1 MPRKTRIISSMLIV
15 IFTLIVLEIRLY
27 YIQIVSHHHYRK
39 MADKQSFSV
48 RQANFK
54 RGTIYDRNGKELAI
68 EFEVSSVYAI
78 PSFISN
84 PEETARKLAPLLHM
98 NEKAIRKKLETS
110 NSFVWLRR
118 KIDTKIAEKIKGL
131 HFKGIKFI
139 SEGKRFYPENELAS
153 QIIGLAGLDNQGLSG
168 IENFFDRTLRR
179 KTKKTIRRK
188 DGFGREVIAADTAYR
203 SEVSGCGVVTTI
215 DRVIQYIA
223 EVELRKAYN
232 ETKAKLATI
241 IVQDSKTGEL
251 LALANFP
258 SFNGN
263 SSSPGK
269 YKYLK
274 NPAISNIFEPGSTFK
289 PIVAAALLEENLVTL
304 EDRFYCEEGVYLFNG
319 LPIRDHEGEDWLTF
333 IQVLEKSSNIG
344 MAKAGQLLG
353 KDKLYQYARDF
364 GFGNFT
370 GIRLPGET
378 PGILKKSKDWSEISL
393 SRLSFGQGIG
403 VTAIQLI
410 SAFSCLANGGVLMEP
425 MIVKRIVEP
434 SGKVVKEF
442 QPCPVRGVIS
452 YKTAKTLTNIL
463 CRIVEKGT
471 GEKAKIMGYRVAG
484 KTGTAQKFDP
494 ETGKYSDTNYIAS
507 FIGYLPAEQP
517 KVTILVILDEP
528 QGYYWGGSIAA
539 PVFARVGLRIMH
551 HLGIPPDSH
560 EMFRNPP
567 QETAY
572 IGPPL

>member
-1 MPRKTRIISSMLIV
+1 VPRKTRIISSMLIV

-27 YIQIVSHHHYRK
+27 YIQIVSHHRYRK

-48 RQANFK
+48 RQADFK

-78 PSFISN
+78 PSLISHR
-84 PEETARKLAPLLHM
+84 EKTAKKLAPLLHM
-98 NEKAIRKKLETS
+98 SEKVIRKKLETS

-118 KIDTKIAEKIKGL
+118 KIDNEIAEKIKGL
-131 HFKGIKFI
+131 HLKGIKFI

-153 QIIGLAGLDNQGLSG
+153 QVIGLAGLDNQGLSG
-168 IENFFDRTLRR
+168 IENSFDRILKR

-188 DGFGREVIAADTAYR
+188 DGFGREVIAADTAHR

-241 IVQDSKTGEL
+241 IVQDSKTGEI

-263 SSSPGK
+263 SSSRGK

-274 NPAISNIFEPGSTFK
+274 NPAISSIFEPGSTFK

-304 EDRFYCEEGVYLFNG
+304 KDRFYCEEGVYLFNG
-319 LPIRDHEGEDWLTF
+319 LPIRDHESEGWLTF
-333 IQVLEKSSNIG
+333 MQVLEKSSNIG
-344 MAKAGQLLG
+344 MAKVGQLLG
-353 KDKLYQYARDF
+353 KNKLYQYARDF

-378 PGILKKSKDWSEISL
+378 PGILKKPKDWSEISL

-425 MIVKRIVEP
+425 MIVNRIVDP
-434 SGKVVKEF
+434 NGKVVREF
-442 QPCPVRGVIS
+442 QPCPVREVIS
-452 YKTAKTLTNIL
+452 YKTAKVLTNIL
-463 CRIVEKGT
+463 YRIVEKGT
-471 GEKAKIMGYRVAG
+471 GKKARIMGYKVAG

-494 ETGKYSDTNYIAS
+494 ATGKYSDTNYIAS
-507 FIGYLPAEQP
+507 FVGYLPAEQP
-517 KVTILVILDEP
+517 KVTILVVLDEP
-528 QGYYWGGSIAA
+528 QGFYWGGSVAA
-539 PVFARVGLRIMH
+539 PVFARVGLRIMR
-551 HLGIPPDSH
+551 HLGIPPDSRK
-560 EMFRNPP
+560 MFRNPP

-572 IGPPL
+572 IGSPL

>member
-1 MPRKTRIISSMLIV
+1 MPRKSRIISSILIV

-27 YIQIVSHHHYRK
+27 YIQVVSHRHYGK

-48 RQANFK
+48 RQTDFK

-78 PSFISN
+78 PSLISH
-84 PEETARKLAPLLHM
+84 PEKTAKKLAPLLHM
-98 NEKAIRKKLETS
+98 SEKTIYSKLHTS
-110 NSFVWLRR
+110 NSFVWLKR
-118 KIDTKIAEKIKGL
+118 KIDTEIAEKIEGL
-131 HFKGIKFI
+131 HLKGIKLI
-139 SEGKRFYPENELAS
+139 NEGKRFYPENELAS
-153 QIIGLAGLDNQGLSG
+153 QVIGLAGLDNQGLSG
-168 IENFFDRTLRR
+168 IENSFDRTLRR

-188 DGFGREVIAADTAYR
+188 DGFGREVIAADTTYQT
-203 SEVSGCGVVTTI
+203 EVSGCGVVTTI

-223 EVELRKAYN
+223 EVELRKAYD
-232 ETKAKLATI
+232 ETNAKLATI
-241 IVQDSKTGEL
+241 IVQDCKTGEI

-258 SFNGN
+258 SFDGN
-263 SSSPGK
+263 SYSPEK

-274 NPAISNIFEPGSTFK
+274 NPAISSIFEPGSTFK

-319 LPIRDHEGEDWLTF
+319 LPIRDHERENWLTF
-333 IQVLEKSSNIG
+333 VQVLEKSSNIG

-353 KDKLYQYARDF
+353 KDKLYQCARDF

-378 PGILKKSKDWSEISL
+378 PGILKNPKDWSEISL

-425 MIVKRIVEP
+425 MIVNRIVDP
-434 SGKVVKEF
+434 SEKVVKEF
-442 QPCPVRGVIS
+442 QPYPVRRVIS

-463 CRIVEKGT
+463 CGIVKNGT
-471 GEKAKIMGYRVAG
+471 GKEARIMGYKVAG

-494 ETGKYSDTNYIAS
+494 ATGKYSDTNYIAS

-528 QGYYWGGSIAA
+528 QGFYWGGSVAA
-539 PVFARVGLRIMH
+539 PVFARVGLRIMRY
-551 HLGIPPDSH
+551 LGIPPDSQ

-567 QETAY
+567 QEAACV
-572 IGPPL
+572 GPRL

>member
-1 MPRKTRIISSMLIV
+1 VPRKTRIISSMLIV

-27 YIQIVSHHHYRK
+27 YIQIVSHHRYRK
-39 MADKQSFSV
+39 MADKQFFSV

-84 PEETARKLAPLLHM
+84 PEETARKLASLLHM
-98 NEKAIRKKLETS
+98 SEKAIRKKLETS

-153 QIIGLAGLDNQGLSG
+153 QVIGLAGLDNQGLSG

-203 SEVSGCGVVTTI
+203 SEVSGCGIVTTI

-378 PGILKKSKDWSEISL
+378 PGILKKPKDWSEISL

-425 MIVKRIVEP
+425 MIVKRIVDP

-452 YKTAKTLTNIL
+452 YKTAKTLTIFCAEL
-463 CRIVEKGT
+463 WR
-471 GEKAKIMGYRVAG
+471 KARG
-484 KTGTAQKFDP
+484 KKQK
-494 ETGKYSDTNYIAS
+494 
-507 FIGYLPAEQP
+507 L
-517 KVTILVILDEP
+517 
-528 QGYYWGGSIAA
+528 WGI
-539 PVFARVGLRIMH
+539 
-551 HLGIPPDSH
+551 
-560 EMFRNPP
+560 E
-567 QETAY
+567 
-572 IGPPL
+572 

>member
-1 MPRKTRIISSMLIV
+1 MPRKSRIISSILIV

-27 YIQIVSHHHYRK
+27 YIQVVSHRHYRR

-48 RQANFK
+48 RQTDFK

-78 PSFISN
+78 PSLISH
-84 PEETARKLAPLLHM
+84 PEKTAKKLAPLLHVS
-98 NEKAIRKKLETS
+98 EKTIYSKLHTS
-110 NSFVWLRR
+110 NSFVWLKR
-118 KIDTKIAEKIKGL
+118 KINTEIAEKIEGL
-131 HFKGIKFI
+131 HLKGIKLI
-139 SEGKRFYPENELAS
+139 NEGKRFYPENELAS
-153 QIIGLAGLDNQGLSG
+153 QVIGLAGLDNQGLSG
-168 IENFFDRTLRR
+168 IENSFDRTLRR
-179 KTKKTIRRK
+179 KTKKTIGRK
-188 DGFGREVIAADTAYR
+188 DGFGREVIAADTAYQT
-203 SEVSGCGVVTTI
+203 EVSGCGVVTTI

-223 EVELRKAYN
+223 EVELRKAYD

-241 IVQDSKTGEL
+241 IVQDCKTGEII
-251 LALANFP
+251 ALANFP

-263 SSSPGK
+263 SYSPEK

-274 NPAISNIFEPGSTFK
+274 NPAISSIFEPGSTFK

-304 EDRFYCEEGVYLFNG
+304 EDRFYCEEGMYLFNG
-319 LPIRDHEGEDWLTF
+319 LPIRDHESEGWLTF
-333 IQVLEKSSNIG
+333 VQVLEKSSNIG
-344 MAKAGQLLG
+344 MAKVGQLLG
-353 KDKLYQYARDF
+353 KDKLYQCARDF

-378 PGILKKSKDWSEISL
+378 PGILKNPKDWSEISL

-403 VTAIQLI
+403 VTAIQLVC
-410 SAFSCLANGGVLMEP
+410 AFSCLANGGVLMEP
-425 MIVKRIVEP
+425 MIVNRIVDRSE
-434 SGKVVKEF
+434 KVVKEF
-442 QPCPVRGVIS
+442 QPCPVRRVIS

-463 CRIVEKGT
+463 CGIVKSGT
-471 GEKAKIMGYRVAG
+471 GKEARIMGYKVAG

-494 ETGKYSDTNYIAS
+494 ATGKYSDTNYIAS

-528 QGYYWGGSIAA
+528 QGFYWGGSVAA
-539 PVFARVGLRIMH
+539 PVFARVGLRIMRY
-551 HLGIPPDSH
+551 LGIPPDSQ

-567 QETAY
+567 QQAACV
-572 IGPPL
+572 GPPL

>member
-27 YIQIVSHHHYRK
+27 YIQIVNHHRYRK

-48 RQANFK
+48 RQADFK
-54 RGTIYDRNGKELAI
+54 RGTIYDRNGNELAI

-78 PSFISN
+78 PSLISHRK
-84 PEETARKLAPLLHM
+84 ETAKKLAPLLNM
-98 NEKAIRKKLETS
+98 SEKAIRKKLHSS
-110 NSFVWLRR
+110 NSFVWLKR
-118 KIDTKIAEKIKGL
+118 KIDTEIAEKIDRL
-131 HFKGIKFI
+131 HLKGIKFI
-139 SEGKRFYPENELAS
+139 NEGKRFYPENELAS
-153 QIIGLAGLDNQGLSG
+153 QVIGLAGLDNQGLSG
-168 IENFFDRTLRR
+168 IENSFDPTLRR
-179 KTKKTIRRK
+179 KTKKTVRRK
-188 DGFGREVIAADTAYR
+188 DGFGREVIAADSAYQP
-203 SEVSGCGVVTTI
+203 EVSGCGVVTTI

-223 EVELRKAYN
+223 EVELKKAYN

-241 IVQDSKTGEL
+241 IVQDSKTGEI

-263 SSSPGK
+263 SPSREK

-274 NPAISNIFEPGSTFK
+274 NPAISSIFEPGSTFK
-289 PIVAAALLEENLVTL
+289 PIVAAALLEENIVAL

-319 LPIRDHEGEDWLTF
+319 LPIRDHESEDWLTF

-353 KDKLYQYARDF
+353 KDKLYEYARDF

-378 PGILKKSKDWSEISL
+378 PGILKKPKDWSEISL

-410 SAFSCLANGGVLMEP
+410 SAFSSLANGGVLMEP
-425 MIVKRIVEP
+425 MIVKRIVNP
-434 SGKVVKEF
+434 SGKAVKEF
-442 QPCPVRGVIS
+442 RPCPVRRVIS
-452 YKTAKTLTNIL
+452 YKTAKTLTSIL
-463 CRIVEKGT
+463 CRIVEHGT
-471 GEKAKIMGYRVAG
+471 GREARIMGYKVAG
-484 KTGTAQKFDP
+484 KTGTAQKFDAA
-494 ETGKYSDTNYIAS
+494 TGKYSDTNHIAS

-528 QGYYWGGSIAA
+528 QGFYWGGSVAA
-539 PVFARVGLRIMH
+539 PVFARVGLRIMR
-551 HLGIPPDSH
+551 HLGIPPDSQK
-560 EMFRNPP
+560 MFRNPP
-567 QETAY
+567 QEAVSV
-572 IGPPL
+572 GSPL